1 MKQTRRGFTLLELL
15 VVLVVMAITAAA
27 AAPAFL
33 SDARTSS
40 EQRTATAVAD
50 ALRRTRL
57 AARESG
63 AAATFVLSTDGRYW
77 ITTRDS
83 VLSGT
88 VPLAWGTTLVGPGGE
103 RIECRFEASG
113 PASPMAI
120 TAHGATDA
128 TVHVD
133 GWSGEIGIGHAKAS

>member
-1 MKQTRRGFTLLELL
+1 MMPRRGFTLLELL

-33 SDARTSS
+33 SNARTSP
-40 EQRTATAVAD
+40 EQRTASAIAD
-50 ALRRTRL
+50 ALRRTRQF
-57 AARESG
+57 ARQSGES
-63 AAATFVLSTDGRYW
+63 ATFVLSVDGRFW

-83 VLSGT
+83 VFSGNI
-88 VPLAWGTTLVGPGGE
+88 PLAAGSTLIGRGGE

-113 PASPMAI
+113 PASPIAI
-120 TAHGATDA
+120 TAHGTTDA

-133 GWSGEIGIGHAKAS
+133 GWSGEIGIGNAKAS